1 MDSPVRHQAAGIVPE
16 PPESEVETI
25 RVEWTQGSRPKPHV
39 IVNPVGNGLIR
50 LHWDGGA
57 PALIGE
63 DTDGA
68 DLAELAA
75 VDKGHGIL
83 PMGIAALP
91 LAHLDDSVVL
101 LRGPDH
107 DVALLDAVAQW
118 FLAIYV
124 LSGLAGSHQLEA
136 MPVIW
141 SADYDHIYV
150 FVVDE
155 FPPILI
161 EMLDLLALDLL
172 HVGGT
177 LLENPIINIA
187 KRYAIHV
194 RITEECVQVAEPLAP
209 AADQADVD
217 LVIRSHRLGRHSDHK
232 GTHSKPG
239 AKYGALLQKLS
250 PCHDMM
256 CY

>member
-1 MDSPVRHQAAGIVPE
+1 MDSPVGHQATGIVPE
-16 PPESEVETI
+16 PPESEVETV
-25 RVEWTQGSRPKPHV
+25 RVERTQGRRSEPHV
-39 IVNPVGNGLIR
+39 IVNPVGDGLIR
-50 LHWDGGA
+50 LHGDGGT

-124 LSGLAGSHQLEA
+124 LSGLAGGHQLESV
-136 MPVIW
+136 PVIG

-172 HVGGT
+172 GVGGSVFQ
-177 LLENPIINIA
+177 NFFIN
-187 KRYAIHV
+187 
-194 RITEECVQVAEPLAP
+194 VA
-209 AADQADVD
+209 
-217 LVIRSHRLGRHSDHK
+217 
-232 GTHSKPG
+232 
-239 AKYGALLQKLS
+239 
-250 PCHDMM
+250 
-256 CY
+256 